1 MPGPI
6 AFLFPGQG
14 AQHVGMGM
22 TLARAFPEAA
32 AAFEEADQAFGP
44 CDGSVRTLSQL
55 VFEGP
60 EEHLVLT
67 EHAQPAILATSIAAL
82 RVLAG
87 RGLTPQFV
95 AGHSLGEYSANVAA
109 GTLDFS
115 EAVAVVRERGR
126 LMQEAVP
133 VGTGSMAAILGAEL
147 DLVTRACQESG
158 GDEVVSPAN
167 INAPGQVVIAGHAGA
182 VRRASERARALGAKK
197 AVALAVSAPFHCA
210 LMRPAEERLAPRLR
224 GLRAGTPN
232 VPVVANVDAQPKC
245 DAGSAIDA
253 LIRQV
258 SAPVLWQASVE
269 RLLADGVRTFVEIGP
284 GSVLSGLVKKVARGI
299 EPTIVKFGAPE
310 DLDGVMVACST

>member
-1 MPGPI
+1 MPAPI

-32 AAFEEADQAFGP
+32 AAFEEADQAFGA
-44 CDGSVRTLSQL
+44 CDGSARRLSQL

-60 EEHLVLT
+60 EDALVLT
-67 EHAQPAILATSIAAL
+67 EHAQPAILAASIAAL

-87 RGLTPQFV
+87 RGIAPQFV

-109 GTLDFS
+109 GTLEFPD
-115 EAVAVVRERGR
+115 AVSIVRERGR

-147 DLVTRACQESG
+147 DVVARACQESG

-167 INAPGQVVIAGHAGA
+167 INAPGQVVIAGHTGA
-182 VRRASERARALGAKK
+182 VKRASERAKELGAKK
-197 AVALAVSAPFHCA
+197 TMALAVSAPFHCA

-224 GLRAGTPN
+224 ALPAHAPK
-232 VPVVANVDAQPKC
+232 VPVVANVDARPKH
-245 DAGSAIDA
+245 DALSAIEA
-253 LIRQV
+253 LVRQV
-258 SAPVLWQASVE
+258 SAPVLWQAIVE
-269 RLLADGVRTFVEIGP
+269 RLLADGVRTFVEVGP
-284 GSVLSGLVKKVARGI
+284 GSVLSGLVKKVARGAD
-299 EPTIVKFGAPE
+299 PTIVKFGAPE
-310 DLDGVMVACST
+310 DLDGVLAVCST

>member
-1 MPGPI
+1 MPAPI

-22 TLARAFPEAA
+22 SLARAFPEAA
-32 AAFEEADQAFGP
+32 AVFEEADQAFGARG
-44 CDGSVRTLSQL
+44 GSPRALSQL

-60 EEHLVLT
+60 EDDLVLT
-67 EHAQPAILATSIAAL
+67 EHAQPAILATSVAAL
-82 RVLAG
+82 RILSG
-87 RGLTPQFV
+87 RGVSPDFV

-109 GTLDFS
+109 GTLEFAD
-115 EAVAVVRERGR
+115 AVSIVRERGR

-147 DLVTRACQESG
+147 DVVARACHESESG
-158 GDEVVSPAN
+158 EVVSPAN

-182 VRRASERARALGAKK
+182 VRRASERAKELGARK

-224 GLRAGTPN
+224 ALRTHAPT
-232 VPVVANVDAQPKC
+232 VPVVANVDAQPKR
-245 DAGSAIDA
+245 DAPSAIEA

-258 SAPVLWQASVE
+258 SAPVLWQAIIE
-269 RLLADGVRTFVEIGP
+269 RLLADGVRTFVEVGP
-284 GSVLSGLVKKVARGI
+284 GSVLSGLVKKVARGA
-299 EPTIVKFGAPE
+299 EPTIVRFGAPE
-310 DLDGVMVACST
+310 DLDGVMAACST

>member
-1 MPGPI
+1 MPAPI

-32 AAFEEADQAFGP
+32 AAFEEADRAFGP
-44 CDGSVRTLSQL
+44 CDGSARKLSQL

-60 EEHLVLT
+60 EDDLVLT
-67 EHAQPAILATSIAAL
+67 EHAQPAILATSVAAL
-82 RVLAG
+82 RVLG
-87 RGLTPQFV
+87 NRGIVPRFV

-109 GTLDFS
+109 GTLEFPD
-115 EAVAVVRERGR
+115 AVSIVRERGR

-147 DLVTRACQESG
+147 DVVARACRESG

-182 VRRASERARALGAKK
+182 VKRASERAKELGAKK
-197 AVALAVSAPFHCA
+197 TVALAVSAPFHCA

-224 GLRAGTPN
+224 ALPAHAPR
-232 VPVVANVDAQPKC
+232 VPVVANVDARPKH
-245 DAGSAIDA
+245 DAPSVIEA

-258 SAPVLWQASVE
+258 SAPVLWQAIVE
-269 RLLADGVRTFVEIGP
+269 RLLADGVRTFVEVGP
-284 GSVLSGLVKKVARGI
+284 GSVLSGLVKKVARGAD
-299 EPTIVKFGAPE
+299 PTIVKFGAPE
-310 DLDGVMVACST
+310 DLDGVLAACST